1 MLLLILLLLFLP
13 LNLLQQLLIPTP
25 LLLLKDIV
33 NAKGK
38 ANAKAAYQVEVWEG
52 RETRLKKTLKY
63 VSSRFR
69 KHRI

>member
-1 MLLLILLLLFLP
+1 MLLRILLLLLLFLP

-38 ANAKAAYQVEVWEG
+38 ANAKAAYQVEG
-52 RETRLKKTLKY
+52 
-63 VSSRFR
+63 
-69 KHRI
+69 